1 MALDARLETFRPGA
15 RYWLMGKMLPMFGKS
30 PNQKMAPTLEEY
42 AQAAAGTLHRELNR
56 LGVDTKGVR
65 LQVEPGRCL
74 YGNTG
79 IHLTRVKKFKQ
90 QTDPMPWNWVLTDT
104 TCFFMA
110 TSIIEYQLS
119 HFIFA
124 NRTDDEP
131 KYVADI
137 VGHSCAGDRIIPIAK
152 VPDVKAG
159 DLVAL
164 LDMGAYQEVSA
175 SNFNALPRPATI
187 LVNGNTAEIIRRAET
202 VEDVFRRDI
211 IPERL

>member
-1 MALDARLETFRPGA
+1 
-15 RYWLMGKMLPMFGKS
+15 
-30 PNQKMAPTLEEY
+30 
-42 AQAAAGTLHRELNR
+42 
-56 LGVDTKGVR
+56 
-65 LQVEPGRCL
+65 
-74 YGNTG
+74 
-79 IHLTRVKKFKQ
+79 
-90 QTDPMPWNWVLTDT
+90 MPWNWVLTDT

-164 LDMGAYQEVSA
+164 LDMGLIRKFLQV
-175 SNFNALPRPATI
+175 I
-187 LVNGNTAEIIRRAET
+187 LMRFPDRQ
-202 VEDVFRRDI
+202 
-211 IPERL
+211 PSW

>member
-1 MALDARLETFRPGA
+1 MKEYAALIADLKKAWDGWQPKEIDIGGGFATHRDPHNKLGLRQDVIKTWLTWPLMQGLRLLRPGA

-104 TCFFMA
+104 TCFF
-110 TSIIEYQLS
+110 Y
-119 HFIFA
+119 
-124 NRTDDEP
+124 
-131 KYVADI
+131 
-137 VGHSCAGDRIIPIAK
+137 GHQ
-152 VPDVKAG
+152 
-159 DLVAL
+159 
-164 LDMGAYQEVSA
+164 YY
-175 SNFNALPRPATI
+175 
-187 LVNGNTAEIIRRAET
+187 
-202 VEDVFRRDI
+202 
-211 IPERL
+211 